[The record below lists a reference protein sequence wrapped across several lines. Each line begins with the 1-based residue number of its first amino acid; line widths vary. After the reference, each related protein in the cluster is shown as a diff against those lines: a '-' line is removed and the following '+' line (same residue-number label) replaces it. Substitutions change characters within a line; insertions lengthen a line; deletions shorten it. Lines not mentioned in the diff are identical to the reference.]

1 MTKDRYKILKVDMFQ
16 KRKKIK
22 NTPTHIAFIM
32 DGNRRWAKQRGLNKM
47 LGHKQGAAALKN
59 IIKMLTEI
67 EGVKFASFFAFSTEN
82 WNRDQ
87 REIDFIFDLA
97 KNLLEE
103 NEDDFYARNIKL
115 NVMGDPS
122 KFPKELQDKLA
133 EVTEKTKNNTGLV
146 VNLAINYGGRDDIL
160 HSVNKLL
167 SQGKTTVTEEDINQN
182 LYSFPA
188 PDIDF
193 LIRTSGEMRISNF
206 MLFQMAYSELY
217 FTKTYWPDFGRKE
230 LDKAIEE
237 YSKRNRRFGG
247 K

>member
-1 MTKDRYKILKVDMFQ
+1 
-16 KRKKIK
+16 
-22 NTPTHIAFIM
+22 
-32 DGNRRWAKQRGLNKM
+32 
-47 LGHKQGAAALKN
+47 
-59 IIKMLTEI
+59 
-67 EGVKFASFFAFSTEN
+67 
-82 WNRDQ
+82 
-87 REIDFIFDLA
+87 
-97 KNLLEE
+97 
-103 NEDDFYARNIKL
+103 
-115 NVMGDPS
+115 MGDTS

-146 VNLAINYGGRDDIL
+146 VNLAINYGGRDDIV